1 MSEAAPRKFAESKT
15 IQQKILTI
23 FMKMISYANRY
34 QWFALCLLLM
44 SNLLQAQIT
53 DYQHL
58 SLQKAIEIGLI
69 QNKKIKISHLKDEM
83 SETREKDLKMEK
95 LPDIEFH
102 TSYNQVTNLFQH
114 EDGVF
119 AKATKYNI
127 INGMYDF
134 TLSASIPVYMGGKI
148 KNTKKKAAIDTEIS
162 SLKTHLNERQLKMEI
177 ITAFLQ
183 IHHLKEQQR
192 LINDKMK
199 EDSVNIKQVKALKAN
214 GVVTVNEVLRTSLQL
229 SNHKMSRTELDNDI
243 QIAEHKLKTM
253 LSLPENQEMHAET
266 EDLISENAE
275 IPYINELTETA
286 LHKNE
291 SVEIANKNLT
301 LKELDQKITKANYLP
316 KITAGGEYFLKYPNM
331 MFFPPEPYAY
341 RLGMIG
347 INLTYPIENLYK
359 NKYKMQEAKE
369 NITLAQLQ
377 IEENEENIRHE
388 VYEAFKKFEETEEKV
403 KIAEEAINQ
412 AKENYRIVKTKYA
425 NKLSLIT
432 ELIDADNAYLEAQSN
447 LISVK
452 INRQLKY
459 YQLQYTIGNL

>member
-1 MSEAAPRKFAESKT
+1 MNM
-15 IQQKILTI
+15 I
-23 FMKMISYANRY
+23 FNACRY
-34 QWFALCLLLM
+34 QCIALCLLL
-44 SNLLQAQIT
+44 SNFFNAQMI

-58 SLQKAIEIGLI
+58 GLQQAIEIGLKNNKNI
-69 QNKKIKISHLKDEM
+69 QISHLKQEM
-83 SETREKDLKMEK
+83 SATKEKDLTMEK

-102 TSYNQVTNLFQH
+102 TSYTQVTNLFQYQ
-114 EDGVF
+114 DGVF
-119 AKATKYNI
+119 SKPTKYDA

-148 KNTKKKAAIDTEIS
+148 KNTEKKAAIDTEIS
-162 SLKTHLNERQLKMEI
+162 TLRTHLDERLLKMEI

-183 IHHLKEQQR
+183 IHHLKEQQI

-229 SNHKMSRTELDNDI
+229 SNHKMSWTELDNDI
-243 QIAEHKLKTM
+243 QIAEHKLKTI
-253 LSLPENQEMHAET
+253 LSLPESQEMHVDT
-266 EDLISENAE
+266 EDLISDKAA
-275 IPYINELTETA
+275 IPYINDLTETA
-286 LHKNE
+286 LNKNE
-291 SVEIANKNLT
+291 SVGITHKNLS

-341 RLGMIG
+341 RLGMLG
-347 INLTYPIENLYK
+347 VNLTYPIENLYK

-369 NITLAQLQ
+369 NINLAKLQ
-377 IEENEENIRHE
+377 IEENEEKIRHN
-388 VYEAFKKFEETEEKV
+388 VYEAYKKFEETDQKV

-412 AKENYRIVKTKYA
+412 AKENYRIVRTKYA

-432 ELIDADNAYLEAQSN
+432 ELIDADNTYLEAESN

>member
-1 MSEAAPRKFAESKT
+1 
-15 IQQKILTI
+15 
-23 FMKMISYANRY
+23 MI
-34 QWFALCLLLM
+34 
-44 SNLLQAQIT
+44 
-53 DYQHL
+53 DYLHL
-58 SLQKAIEIGLI
+58 SLQQAVEIGLKNNKNI
-69 QNKKIKISHLKDEM
+69 QISHLKQEM
-83 SETREKDLKMEK
+83 SVTKEKDLKMEK

-114 EDGVF
+114 QNGVF
-119 AKATKYNI
+119 NKATKYDV

-148 KNTKKKAAIDTEIS
+148 KNTEKKAAIDTEIS
-162 SLKTHLNERQLKMEI
+162 ALKTHLDERQLKMAI

-183 IHHLKEQQR
+183 IHHLKEQQS
-192 LINDKMK
+192 LINDKMN
-199 EDSVNIKQVKALKAN
+199 EDSVNIKQVKVLKAN

-229 SNHKMSRTELDNDI
+229 SNHKMSWTELDNDI
-243 QIAEHKLKTM
+243 QIAEHKLKTI
-253 LSLPENQEMHAET
+253 LSLPESQEMHVNT
-266 EDLISENAE
+266 EDLISDNAS
-275 IPYINELTETA
+275 IPYLDELTETA
-286 LHKNE
+286 LNKNE
-291 SVEIANKNLT
+291 SVEITHKNLS

-341 RLGMIG
+341 RLGMVG
-347 INLTYPIENLYK
+347 VNLTYPIENLYK
-359 NKYKMQEAKE
+359 NKYRMQESRE
-369 NITLAQLQ
+369 NIDLAKLQ
-377 IEENEENIRHE
+377 IEENEENVRHN
-388 VYEAFKKFEETEEKV
+388 VYEAYKKFEETDQKV

-412 AKENYRIVKTKYA
+412 AKENYRIVRTKYA

-432 ELIDADNAYLEAQSN
+432 ELIDADNTYLEAESN

>member
-1 MSEAAPRKFAESKT
+1 M
-15 IQQKILTI
+15 I
-23 FMKMISYANRY
+23 FNACKY
-34 QWFALCLLLM
+34 QCIALCLLLT
-44 SNLLQAQIT
+44 SNLLHTQVI
-53 DYQHL
+53 DYRHL
-58 SLQKAIEIGLI
+58 SLQDAVGIGLKN
-69 QNKKIKISHLKDEM
+69 NKNILISHLKQEM
-83 SETREKDLKMEK
+83 SVTKEKDLKMEK

-114 EDGVF
+114 QNGVF
-119 AKATKYNI
+119 NEATKYDV

-148 KNTKKKAAIDTEIS
+148 KNTEKKAAIDTEIS
-162 SLKTHLNERQLKMEI
+162 ALRTHLDERQLTMEI

-183 IHHLKEQQR
+183 IHHLKEQQS

-199 EDSVNIKQVKALKAN
+199 EDSVNIRQVKALKAN

-229 SNHKMSRTELDNDI
+229 SNHKMSWTELDNDI
-243 QIAEHKLKTM
+243 QIAEHKLKTI
-253 LSLPENQEMHAET
+253 LSLPENQEMHVDT
-266 EDLISENAE
+266 KDLISEKVA
-275 IPYINELTETA
+275 IPYVEELTETA

-291 SVEIANKNLT
+291 SVDITHKNLS
-301 LKELDQKITKANYLP
+301 LKELDRKITKANYLP

-347 INLTYPIENLYK
+347 MNLTYPIENLYK
-359 NKYKMQEAKE
+359 NKYKMQETKE
-369 NITLAQLQ
+369 NIDLAKLQ
-377 IEENEENIRHE
+377 IEENDEKIRHS
-388 VYEAFKKFEETEEKV
+388 VYEAYKKFEETDQKV
-403 KIAEEAINQ
+403 KIAEEAIDQ
-412 AKENYRIVKTKYA
+412 AKENYRIVRTKYA

-432 ELIDADNAYLEAQSN
+432 ELIDADNTYLEAESN

>member
-1 MSEAAPRKFAESKT
+1 
-15 IQQKILTI
+15 
-23 FMKMISYANRY
+23 MI
-34 QWFALCLLLM
+34 
-44 SNLLQAQIT
+44 

-58 SLQKAIEIGLI
+58 GLQQAIEIGLKNNKNI
-69 QNKKIKISHLKDEM
+69 QISHLKQEM
-83 SETREKDLKMEK
+83 SVTNEKDLKMEK

-102 TSYNQVTNLFQH
+102 TSYNQVTNLFQYQ
-114 EDGVF
+114 DGVF
-119 AKATKYNI
+119 NKPTKYDA

-148 KNTKKKAAIDTEIS
+148 KNTEKKAAIDTEIS
-162 SLKTHLNERQLKMEI
+162 TLKTHLDERQLKMEV

-183 IHHLKEQQR
+183 IHHLKEQQS

-229 SNHKMSRTELDNDI
+229 SNHKMSWTELDNDI
-243 QIAEHKLKTM
+243 QIAEHKLKTI
-253 LSLPENQEMHAET
+253 LSLPEQQEMHVDT
-266 EDLISENAE
+266 EDLISDKAA
-275 IPYINELTETA
+275 IPYIEELTETA
-286 LHKNE
+286 LNKNE
-291 SVEIANKNLT
+291 SVEITHKNLS

-316 KITAGGEYFLKYPNM
+316 KVVAGGEYFLKYPNM

-347 INLTYPIENLYK
+347 LNLTYPIENLYK
-359 NKYKMQEAKE
+359 NKYKMQEARE
-369 NITLAQLQ
+369 NIDLAKLQ
-377 IEENEENIRHE
+377 IEENEEKVRHT
-388 VYEAFKKFEETEEKV
+388 VYEAYKKFEETDQKV

-412 AKENYRIVKTKYA
+412 AKENYRIVRTKYV

-432 ELIDADNAYLEAQSN
+432 ELIDADNTYLEAESN

>member
-1 MSEAAPRKFAESKT
+1 MNM
-15 IQQKILTI
+15 I
-23 FMKMISYANRY
+23 FNACKY
-34 QWFALCLLLM
+34 QCIALCLLLV
-44 SNLLQAQIT
+44 SNLLHTQMI

-58 SLQKAIEIGLI
+58 SLQQAVGIGLKN
-69 QNKKIKISHLKDEM
+69 NKNILISHLKQEM
-83 SETREKDLKMEK
+83 SVTKEKDLKMEK

-114 EDGVF
+114 QNGVF
-119 AKATKYNI
+119 NEATKYDV

-134 TLSASIPVYMGGKI
+134 TLSASIPVYMGGRI
-148 KNTKKKAAIDTEIS
+148 KNTEKKAAIDTEIS
-162 SLKTHLNERQLKMEI
+162 GLRTHLDERQLTMEI

-183 IHHLKEQQR
+183 IHHLKEQQS

-229 SNHKMSRTELDNDI
+229 SNHKMSWTELDNDV
-243 QIAEHKLKTM
+243 QIAEHKLKTI
-253 LSLPENQEMHAET
+253 LSLPESQEMHADT
-266 EDLISENAE
+266 EDLISDTVT
-275 IPYINELTETA
+275 IPYLEELTETA

-291 SVEIANKNLT
+291 SVDITHKNLS
-301 LKELDQKITKANYLP
+301 LKELDRKITKANYLP

-341 RLGMIG
+341 RLGMLG
-347 INLTYPIENLYK
+347 VNLTYPIENLYK
-359 NKYKMQEAKE
+359 NKYRMQEAKE
-369 NITLAQLQ
+369 NIDLAKLQ
-377 IEENEENIRHE
+377 IEENDEKIRHS
-388 VYEAFKKFEETEEKV
+388 VYEAYKKFEETDQKV
-403 KIAEEAINQ
+403 KIAEEAIDQ
-412 AKENYRIVKTKYA
+412 AKENYRIVRTKYA

-432 ELIDADNAYLEAQSN
+432 ELIDADNTYLEAESN

>member
-1 MSEAAPRKFAESKT
+1 
-15 IQQKILTI
+15 
-23 FMKMISYANRY
+23 MI
-34 QWFALCLLLM
+34 
-44 SNLLQAQIT
+44 

-58 SLQKAIEIGLI
+58 GLQQAIEIGLKNNKSI
-69 QNKKIKISHLKDEM
+69 QISHLKQKI
-83 SETREKDLKMEK
+83 SATKEKDLKMEK
-95 LPDIEFH
+95 LPDVEFH
-102 TSYNQVTNLFQH
+102 TSYNQVTNLFQYQ
-114 EDGVF
+114 DGVF
-119 AKATKYNI
+119 NTPTKYDA

-148 KNTKKKAAIDTEIS
+148 KNTEKKAAIDTEVS
-162 SLKTHLNERQLKMEI
+162 ALRTHLDERQLTMEV

-183 IHHLKEQQR
+183 IHHLKEQQS

-199 EDSVNIKQVKALKAN
+199 EDSVNIRQVKALKAN

-229 SNHKMSRTELDNDI
+229 SNHKMSWTELDNDI
-243 QIAEHKLKTM
+243 QIAEHKLKTI
-253 LSLPENQEMHAET
+253 LSLPEQQEMHIDT
-266 EDLISENAE
+266 EDLISDKAA
-275 IPYINELTETA
+275 IPYIDELTETA

-291 SVEIANKNLT
+291 SVGITHKNLS
-301 LKELDQKITKANYLP
+301 LRELDQKITKANYLP

-347 INLTYPIENLYK
+347 LNLTYPIENLYK
-359 NKYKMQEAKE
+359 NKYKMQEARE
-369 NITLAQLQ
+369 NIDLAKLQ
-377 IEENEENIRHE
+377 IEENEEKIRHN
-388 VYEAFKKFEETEEKV
+388 VYEAYKKFEETNQKV
-403 KIAEEAINQ
+403 KIAEEAIDQ
-412 AKENYRIVKTKYA
+412 AKENYRIVRTKYA

-432 ELIDADNAYLEAQSN
+432 ELIDADNTYLEAESN

>member
-1 MSEAAPRKFAESKT
+1 MNM
-15 IQQKILTI
+15 I
-23 FMKMISYANRY
+23 FNACRY
-34 QWFALCLLLM
+34 QCIALCLLL
-44 SNLLQAQIT
+44 SNFFNAQMI

-58 SLQKAIEIGLI
+58 GLQQAIEIGLKNNKNI
-69 QNKKIKISHLKDEM
+69 QISHLKQEM
-83 SETREKDLKMEK
+83 SATKEKDLKMEK

-102 TSYNQVTNLFQH
+102 TSYTQVTNLFQYQ
-114 EDGVF
+114 DGVF
-119 AKATKYNI
+119 SKPTKYDA

-148 KNTKKKAAIDTEIS
+148 KNTEKKAAIDTEIS
-162 SLKTHLNERQLKMEI
+162 TLRTHLDERLLKMEI

-183 IHHLKEQQR
+183 IHHLKEQQI

-229 SNHKMSRTELDNDI
+229 SNHKMSWTELDNDI
-243 QIAEHKLKTM
+243 QIAEHKLKTI
-253 LSLPENQEMHAET
+253 LSLPEPQEMHVDT
-266 EDLISENAE
+266 EDLISDKAA
-275 IPYINELTETA
+275 IPYINDLTETA
-286 LHKNE
+286 LSKNE
-291 SVEIANKNLT
+291 SVDITHKNLS

-316 KITAGGEYFLKYPNM
+316 RITAGGEYFLKYPNM

-341 RLGMIG
+341 RLGMLG
-347 INLTYPIENLYK
+347 VNLTYPIENLYK
-359 NKYKMQEAKE
+359 NKYRMQEARE
-369 NITLAQLQ
+369 NIDLAKLQ
-377 IEENEENIRHE
+377 IEENEEKIRHS
-388 VYEAFKKFEETEEKV
+388 VYEAYKKFEETDQKV
-403 KIAEEAINQ
+403 KIAEEAIDQ
-412 AKENYRIVKTKYA
+412 AKENYHIVRTKYA

-432 ELIDADNAYLEAQSN
+432 ELIDADNTYLEAESN

>member
-1 MSEAAPRKFAESKT
+1 M
-15 IQQKILTI
+15 I
-23 FMKMISYANRY
+23 FNACRY
-34 QWFALCLLLM
+34 QCIALCLLLSSLSHSQM
-44 SNLLQAQIT
+44 I

-58 SLQKAIEIGLI
+58 GLQQAIEIGLKN
-69 QNKKIKISHLKDEM
+69 NKNIRISHLKQEM
-83 SETREKDLKMEK
+83 SATKEKDLKMEK

-102 TSYNQVTNLFQH
+102 TSYNQVTNLFQYQ
-114 EDGVF
+114 DGVLG
-119 AKATKYNI
+119 KSTKYDV

-148 KNTKKKAAIDTEIS
+148 KNTEKKAAIDTQIS
-162 SLKTHLNERQLKMEI
+162 ALRTHLDERQLKMEV

-183 IHHLKEQQR
+183 IHHLKEQQS

-229 SNHKMSRTELDNDI
+229 SNHKMSWTELDNDI
-243 QIAEHKLKTM
+243 QIAEHKLKTI
-253 LSLPENQEMHAET
+253 LSLPEQQEMHVDT
-266 EDLISENAE
+266 EDLISDKAA
-275 IPYINELTETA
+275 IPYIDELTETA
-286 LHKNE
+286 LSRNE
-291 SVEIANKNLT
+291 SVEITHKNLS
-301 LKELDQKITKANYLP
+301 LKELDQKLTKANYLP

-347 INLTYPIENLYK
+347 LNLIYPIENLYK
-359 NKYKMQEAKE
+359 NKYKMQEAGE
-369 NITLAQLQ
+369 NIDLAKLQ
-377 IEENEENIRHE
+377 IEENEEKVKHN
-388 VYEAFKKFEETEEKV
+388 VYEAYKKFEETDQKV

-412 AKENYRIVKTKYA
+412 AKENYRIVRTKYA

-432 ELIDADNAYLEAQSN
+432 ELIDADNTYLEAESN

>member
-1 MSEAAPRKFAESKT
+1 MNM
-15 IQQKILTI
+15 ILN
-23 FMKMISYANRY
+23 ACRY
-34 QWFALCLLLM
+34 QCIALCLVL
-44 SNLLQAQIT
+44 SSFFHAQMT
-53 DYQHL
+53 DYRHL
-58 SLQKAIEIGLI
+58 SLEQAIEIGLKNNKNI
-69 QNKKIKISHLKDEM
+69 QISHLKQEM
-83 SETREKDLKMEK
+83 SATKEKDLKMEK

-102 TSYNQVTNLFQH
+102 TSYTQVTNLYQH
-114 EDGVF
+114 QDGVF
-119 AKATKYNI
+119 NKATKYDA

-134 TLSASIPVYMGGKI
+134 TLSASIPLYMGGKI
-148 KNTKKKAAIDTEIS
+148 RNTEKKAAIDTEIS
-162 SLKTHLNERQLKMEI
+162 ALKTHLDERQLKMEI

-183 IHHLKEQQR
+183 IHHLKEQQN

-199 EDSVNIKQVKALKAN
+199 EDSVNIRQVKTLKAN

-229 SNHKMSRTELDNDI
+229 SNHTMSWTELDNDI
-243 QIAEHKLKTM
+243 QIAEHKLKTI
-253 LSLPENQEMHAET
+253 LSLPENQEMHVNT
-266 EDLISENAE
+266 EDLISDQTA
-275 IPYINELTETA
+275 IPYIDELTETA
-286 LHKNE
+286 LRKNE
-291 SVEIANKNLT
+291 SVEITHKNLS
-301 LKELDQKITKANYLP
+301 LKELDQKIIKADYLP

-347 INLTYPIENLYK
+347 MNLTYPIENLYK
-359 NKYKMQEAKE
+359 NKYRMQEARE
-369 NITLAQLQ
+369 NINLAQLQ
-377 IEENEENIRHE
+377 IEENEEKIRHN
-388 VYEAFKKFEETEEKV
+388 VYEAYKKFEETGQKV

-432 ELIDADNAYLEAQSN
+432 ELIDADNTYLEAESN

>member
-1 MSEAAPRKFAESKT
+1 
-15 IQQKILTI
+15 
-23 FMKMISYANRY
+23 MKMIFNACGY
-34 QWFALCLLLM
+34 QCIALCLLLI
-44 SNLLQAQIT
+44 SSLLPSQVI

-58 SLQKAIEIGLI
+58 NLQQAIELGLKNNKNI
-69 QNKKIKISHLKDEM
+69 QISHLKQAM
-83 SETREKDLKMEK
+83 SETKEKDLAMEK

-114 EDGVF
+114 ENGVF
-119 AKATKYNI
+119 GKATKYDV

-134 TLSASIPVYMGGKI
+134 TLSASIPVYMGGRI
-148 KNTKKKAAIDTEIS
+148 KNTEKKAAIDTEIS
-162 SLKTHLNERQLKMEI
+162 TLKTHLDERQLTMEI

-183 IHHLKEQQR
+183 IHHLKEQQM
-192 LINDKMK
+192 LINEKMK

-229 SNHKMSRTELDNDI
+229 SNHMMSWTELDNDI
-243 QIAEHKLKTM
+243 QIAEHKLKTI
-253 LSLPENQEMHAET
+253 LSLPESQEMHADT
-266 EDLISENAE
+266 EDLISEKAT
-275 IPYINELTETA
+275 IPYIEELTETA
-286 LHKNE
+286 LAKNE
-291 SVEIANKNLT
+291 SVEITHKNLS
-301 LKELDQKITKANYLP
+301 LKQLDQKITKANYLP

-347 INLTYPIENLYK
+347 VNLTYPIESLYK

-369 NITLAQLQ
+369 NIDLAKLQ
-377 IEENEENIRHE
+377 IEENEENVRHH
-388 VYEAFKKFEETEEKV
+388 VYEAFKKFEETDQKV

-412 AKENYRIVKTKYA
+412 AKENYRIVRTKYV

-432 ELIDADNAYLEAQSN
+432 ELIDADNAYLEARSN

>member
-1 MSEAAPRKFAESKT
+1 M
-15 IQQKILTI
+15 I
-23 FMKMISYANRY
+23 FNACRY
-34 QWFALCLLLM
+34 QCIALCLLL
-44 SNLLQAQIT
+44 SNLLHSQMI

-58 SLQKAIEIGLI
+58 GLQQAIEIGLKN
-69 QNKKIKISHLKDEM
+69 NKNVQISHLKQEM
-83 SETREKDLKMEK
+83 SITKEKDLKMEK

-102 TSYNQVTNLFQH
+102 TSYNQVTNLFQYQ
-114 EDGVF
+114 DGVF
-119 AKATKYNI
+119 NKPTKYDA

-148 KNTKKKAAIDTEIS
+148 KNTEKKAAIDTEIS
-162 SLKTHLNERQLKMEI
+162 ALRTHLDERQLKMEI

-183 IHHLKEQQR
+183 IHHLKEQQS

-229 SNHKMSRTELDNDI
+229 SNHKMSWTELDNDI
-243 QIAEHKLKTM
+243 QIAEHKLKTT
-253 LSLPENQEMHAET
+253 LSLPEQQEMHVDT
-266 EDLISENAE
+266 EDLISNKAS
-275 IPYINELTETA
+275 IPYIDELTETA

-291 SVEIANKNLT
+291 SVEITHKNLS
-301 LKELDQKITKANYLP
+301 LRELDQKLTKANYLP

-347 INLTYPIENLYK
+347 LNLTYPIENLYK
-359 NKYKMQEAKE
+359 NKYKMQEARE
-369 NITLAQLQ
+369 NIDLAKLQ
-377 IEENEENIRHE
+377 IEENEEKVRHN
-388 VYEAFKKFEETEEKV
+388 VYEAYKKFEETDQKV
-403 KIAEEAINQ
+403 KIAEEAIDQ
-412 AKENYRIVKTKYA
+412 AKENYRIVRTKYA

-432 ELIDADNAYLEAQSN
+432 ELIDADNTYLEAESN

>member
-1 MSEAAPRKFAESKT
+1 MNM
-15 IQQKILTI
+15 ILN
-23 FMKMISYANRY
+23 ACRY
-34 QWFALCLLLM
+34 QCIALCLLLSSFLHSQM
-44 SNLLQAQIT
+44 I

-58 SLQKAIEIGLI
+58 GLQQAIEIGLKN
-69 QNKKIKISHLKDEM
+69 NKNIRISHLKQEM
-83 SETREKDLKMEK
+83 SITKEKDLKMEK

-102 TSYNQVTNLFQH
+102 TSYHQVTNLFQYQ
-114 EDGVF
+114 DGVF
-119 AKATKYNI
+119 NKPTKYDA

-148 KNTKKKAAIDTEIS
+148 KNTEKKAAIDTDIS
-162 SLKTHLNERQLKMEI
+162 ALRTHLDERQLKMEV

-183 IHHLKEQQR
+183 IHHLKEQQS

-199 EDSVNIKQVKALKAN
+199 EDSVNIKQVKSLKAN

-229 SNHKMSRTELDNDI
+229 SNHKMSWTELDNDI
-243 QIAEHKLKTM
+243 QIAEHKLKTI
-253 LSLPENQEMHAET
+253 LSLPEQQEMHVDT
-266 EDLISENAE
+266 EDLISDKAA
-275 IPYINELTETA
+275 IPYIDELTETA
-286 LHKNE
+286 LNKNE
-291 SVEIANKNLT
+291 SVEITHKNLS

-347 INLTYPIENLYK
+347 LNLTYPIENLYK
-359 NKYKMQEAKE
+359 NKYKMQEARE
-369 NITLAQLQ
+369 NIDLAKLQ
-377 IEENEENIRHE
+377 IEENEEKVRHN
-388 VYEAFKKFEETEEKV
+388 VFEAYKKFEETDQKV
-403 KIAEEAINQ
+403 KIAEEAIDQ
-412 AKENYRIVKTKYA
+412 AKENYRIVRTKYA

-432 ELIDADNAYLEAQSN
+432 ELIDADNTYLEAESN

-459 YQLQYTIGNL
+459 YQLQYMIGNL

>member
-1 MSEAAPRKFAESKT
+1 MNM
-15 IQQKILTI
+15 ILN
-23 FMKMISYANRY
+23 ACRY
-34 QWFALCLLLM
+34 QCIALCLVL
-44 SNLLQAQIT
+44 SSFFHAQMT
-53 DYQHL
+53 DYRHL
-58 SLQKAIEIGLI
+58 SLEQAIEIGLKNNKNI
-69 QNKKIKISHLKDEM
+69 QISHLKQEM
-83 SETREKDLKMEK
+83 SATKEKDLKMEK

-102 TSYNQVTNLFQH
+102 TSYTQVTNLYQH
-114 EDGVF
+114 QDGVF
-119 AKATKYNI
+119 NKATKYDA

-134 TLSASIPVYMGGKI
+134 TLSASIPLYMGGKI
-148 KNTKKKAAIDTEIS
+148 RNTEKKAAIDTEIS
-162 SLKTHLNERQLKMEI
+162 ALKTHLDERQLKMEI

-183 IHHLKEQQR
+183 IHHLKEQQN

-199 EDSVNIKQVKALKAN
+199 EDSVNIRQVKTLKAN

-229 SNHKMSRTELDNDI
+229 SNHTMSRTELDNDI
-243 QIAEHKLKTM
+243 QIAEHKLKTI
-253 LSLPENQEMHAET
+253 LSLPENQEMHVNT
-266 EDLISENAE
+266 EDLISDQTA
-275 IPYINELTETA
+275 IPYIDELTETA
-286 LHKNE
+286 LRKNE
-291 SVEIANKNLT
+291 SVEITHKNLS
-301 LKELDQKITKANYLP
+301 LKELDQKITKADYLP

-347 INLTYPIENLYK
+347 MNLTYPIENLYK
-359 NKYKMQEAKE
+359 NKYRMQEARE
-369 NITLAQLQ
+369 NINLAQLQ
-377 IEENEENIRHE
+377 IEENEEKIRHN
-388 VYEAFKKFEETEEKV
+388 VYEAYKKFEETGEKV

-432 ELIDADNAYLEAQSN
+432 ELIDADNTYLEAESN

>member
-1 MSEAAPRKFAESKT
+1 
-15 IQQKILTI
+15 
-23 FMKMISYANRY
+23 MI
-34 QWFALCLLLM
+34 
-44 SNLLQAQIT
+44 

-58 SLQKAIEIGLI
+58 GLQQAVEIGLKNNKNI
-69 QNKKIKISHLKDEM
+69 QISHLKQEM
-83 SETREKDLKMEK
+83 SVTKEKDLKMEK

-114 EDGVF
+114 QNGVF
-119 AKATKYNI
+119 NKATKYDV

-148 KNTKKKAAIDTEIS
+148 KNTERKAAIDTEIS
-162 SLKTHLNERQLKMEI
+162 ALKTHLDERQLKMSI

-183 IHHLKEQQR
+183 IHHLKEQQS

-199 EDSVNIKQVKALKAN
+199 EDSVNIRQVKALKAN

-229 SNHKMSRTELDNDI
+229 SNHKMSWTELDNDI
-243 QIAEHKLKTM
+243 QIAEHKLKTI
-253 LSLPENQEMHAET
+253 LSLPENQEMHVNT
-266 EDLISENAE
+266 EDLISDNAA
-275 IPYINELTETA
+275 IPYVDELTETA
-286 LHKNE
+286 LNKNE
-291 SVEIANKNLT
+291 SVEITHKNLS

-341 RLGMIG
+341 RLGMVG
-347 INLTYPIENLYK
+347 VNLTYPIENLYK
-359 NKYKMQEAKE
+359 NKYRMQEARE
-369 NITLAQLQ
+369 NIDLAKLQ
-377 IEENEENIRHE
+377 IEENEENVRHN
-388 VYEAFKKFEETEEKV
+388 VYEAYKKFEETDQKV

-432 ELIDADNAYLEAQSN
+432 ELIDADNAYLEAESN

>member
-1 MSEAAPRKFAESKT
+1 MN
-15 IQQKILTI
+15 II
-23 FMKMISYANRY
+23 FNACRY
-34 QWFALCLLLM
+34 MCIALCLLL
-44 SNLLQAQIT
+44 SNFLHSQMI

-58 SLQKAIEIGLI
+58 GLQQAVEIGLKNNKNI
-69 QNKKIKISHLKDEM
+69 QISHLKQEM
-83 SETREKDLKMEK
+83 SVTKEKDLKMEK

-114 EDGVF
+114 QNGVF
-119 AKATKYNI
+119 NKATKYDA

-148 KNTKKKAAIDTEIS
+148 KNTEKKAAIDTEVS
-162 SLKTHLNERQLKMEI
+162 ALKTHLDERQLKMAI

-183 IHHLKEQQR
+183 IHHLKEQQS

-229 SNHKMSRTELDNDI
+229 SNHKMSWTELDNDI
-243 QIAEHKLKTM
+243 QIAEHKLKTI
-253 LSLPENQEMHAET
+253 LSLPENQEMHVNT
-266 EDLISENAE
+266 EDLISDNAT
-275 IPYINELTETA
+275 IPYVDELTETA
-286 LHKNE
+286 LNKNE
-291 SVEIANKNLT
+291 SVEITHKNLS
-301 LKELDQKITKANYLP
+301 LKELDQKIIKANYLP

-341 RLGMIG
+341 RLGMVG
-347 INLTYPIENLYK
+347 VNLTYPIENLYK
-359 NKYKMQEAKE
+359 NKYRMQEARE
-369 NITLAQLQ
+369 NIDLAKLQ
-377 IEENEENIRHE
+377 IEENEENLRHN
-388 VYEAFKKFEETEEKV
+388 VYEAYKKFEETDQKV

-412 AKENYRIVKTKYA
+412 AKENYRIVRTKYA

-432 ELIDADNAYLEAQSN
+432 ELIDADNTYLEAESN

>member
-1 MSEAAPRKFAESKT
+1 
-15 IQQKILTI
+15 
-23 FMKMISYANRY
+23 MI
-34 QWFALCLLLM
+34 
-44 SNLLQAQIT
+44 

-58 SLQKAIEIGLI
+58 GLQQAVEIGLKNNKSI
-69 QNKKIKISHLKDEM
+69 QISHLKQEM
-83 SETREKDLKMEK
+83 SVTKEKDLKMEK

-102 TSYNQVTNLFQH
+102 TSYTQVTNLFQH
-114 EDGVF
+114 QNGVF
-119 AKATKYNI
+119 NKATKYDA

-148 KNTKKKAAIDTEIS
+148 KNTEKKAAIDTEIS
-162 SLKTHLNERQLKMEI
+162 ALKTHLDERQLKMEI

-183 IHHLKEQQR
+183 IHHLKEQQS

-229 SNHKMSRTELDNDI
+229 SNHKMSWTELDNDI
-243 QIAEHKLKTM
+243 QIAEHKLKTI
-253 LSLPENQEMHAET
+253 LSLPENQEMRVNT
-266 EDLISENAE
+266 EDLISDNAA
-275 IPYINELTETA
+275 IPYVDELTETA
-286 LHKNE
+286 LNKNE
-291 SVEIANKNLT
+291 SVEITHKNLS
-301 LKELDQKITKANYLP
+301 LKELDQKIIKANYLP

-341 RLGMIG
+341 RLGMVG
-347 INLTYPIENLYK
+347 VNLTYPIENLYK
-359 NKYKMQEAKE
+359 NKYKMQEGKE
-369 NITLAQLQ
+369 NIDLAKLQ
-377 IEENEENIRHE
+377 IEENEEKIRHN
-388 VYEAFKKFEETEEKV
+388 VYEAYKKFEETDQKV

-412 AKENYRIVKTKYA
+412 AKENYRIVRTKYA

-432 ELIDADNAYLEAQSN
+432 ELIDADNTYLEAESN

>member
-1 MSEAAPRKFAESKT
+1 MN
-15 IQQKILTI
+15 II
-23 FMKMISYANRY
+23 FNACRY
-34 QWFALCLLLM
+34 LCIALCLLL
-44 SNLLQAQIT
+44 SNFLHSQMI

-58 SLQKAIEIGLI
+58 GLQQALEIGLKNNKNI
-69 QNKKIKISHLKDEM
+69 QISHLKQEM
-83 SETREKDLKMEK
+83 SATKEKDLKMEK

-102 TSYNQVTNLFQH
+102 TSYTQVTNLYQH
-114 EDGVF
+114 QNGVF
-119 AKATKYNI
+119 NKATKYDA

-148 KNTKKKAAIDTEIS
+148 KNTEKKAAIDTEIS
-162 SLKTHLNERQLKMEI
+162 VLRTHLDERQLTMEI

-183 IHHLKEQQR
+183 IHHLKEQQS

-199 EDSVNIKQVKALKAN
+199 EDSVNIKQVKALKVN

-229 SNHKMSRTELDNDI
+229 SNHKMSWTELDNDI
-243 QIAEHKLKTM
+243 QIAEHKLKTI
-253 LSLPENQEMHAET
+253 LSLPENQEMHVNT
-266 EDLISENAE
+266 EDLISDNAA
-275 IPYINELTETA
+275 IPYVDELTEIA
-286 LHKNE
+286 LNKNE
-291 SVEIANKNLT
+291 SVDITHKNLS
-301 LKELDQKITKANYLP
+301 LKELDQKIIKANYLP

-347 INLTYPIENLYK
+347 VNLTYPIENLYK
-359 NKYKMQEAKE
+359 NKYKMQEARE
-369 NITLAQLQ
+369 NIDLAKLQ
-377 IEENEENIRHE
+377 IEENEEKIRHN
-388 VYEAFKKFEETEEKV
+388 VYEAYKKFEETDQKV
-403 KIAEEAINQ
+403 KIAEEAIDQ
-412 AKENYRIVKTKYA
+412 AKENYRIVRTKYA

-432 ELIDADNAYLEAQSN
+432 ELIDADNTYLEAESN

>member
-1 MSEAAPRKFAESKT
+1 
-15 IQQKILTI
+15 
-23 FMKMISYANRY
+23 MI
-34 QWFALCLLLM
+34 
-44 SNLLQAQIT
+44 

-58 SLQKAIEIGLI
+58 GLQQAVEIGLKNNKNI
-69 QNKKIKISHLKDEM
+69 QISHLKNEM
-83 SETREKDLKMEK
+83 SVTKEKDLKMEK

-114 EDGVF
+114 QNGVF
-119 AKATKYNI
+119 NKATKYDV

-148 KNTKKKAAIDTEIS
+148 KNTEKKAAIDTEIS
-162 SLKTHLNERQLKMEI
+162 ALKTHLDERQLKMAI

-183 IHHLKEQQR
+183 IHHLKEQQS

-229 SNHKMSRTELDNDI
+229 SNHKMSWTELDNNI
-243 QIAEHKLKTM
+243 QIAEHKLKTI
-253 LSLPENQEMHAET
+253 LSLPESQEMHVNT
-266 EDLISENAE
+266 EDLISDNAS
-275 IPYINELTETA
+275 IPYINDLTETA
-286 LHKNE
+286 LMKNE
-291 SVEIANKNLT
+291 SVDITHKNLS

-341 RLGMIG
+341 RLGMVG
-347 INLTYPIENLYK
+347 VNLTYPIENLYK
-359 NKYKMQEAKE
+359 NKYRMQEARE
-369 NITLAQLQ
+369 NIDLAKLQ
-377 IEENEENIRHE
+377 IEENEENVRHN
-388 VYEAFKKFEETEEKV
+388 VYEAYKKFEETDQKV

-412 AKENYRIVKTKYA
+412 AKENYRIVRTKYA

-432 ELIDADNAYLEAQSN
+432 ELIDADNTYLEAESN

>member
-1 MSEAAPRKFAESKT
+1 M
-15 IQQKILTI
+15 I
-23 FMKMISYANRY
+23 FNACRY
-34 QWFALCLLLM
+34 QCIALCLLLSHSLSSQM
-44 SNLLQAQIT
+44 IN
-53 DYQHL
+53 YQRL
-58 SLQKAIEIGLI
+58 SLQQAIEIGLKSNKNI
-69 QNKKIKISHLKDEM
+69 QISHLKQEM
-83 SETREKDLKMEK
+83 SATKEKDLAMEK

-102 TSYNQVTNLFQH
+102 TSYHQVTNLFQH
-114 EDGVF
+114 QDGVF
-119 AKATKYNI
+119 NKATKYDV

-148 KNTKKKAAIDTEIS
+148 KNTEKKAAIDTEIS
-162 SLKTHLNERQLKMEI
+162 ALKTHLDERQLKMEI

-183 IHHLKEQQR
+183 IHHLKEQQN

-229 SNHKMSRTELDNDI
+229 SNHKMSWAELDNDI
-243 QIAEHKLKTM
+243 QITEHRLKTI
-253 LSLPENQEMHAET
+253 LSIPEDQEMHADT
-266 EDLISENAE
+266 EDLISDKTV
-275 IPYINELTETA
+275 IPYIDELTETA
-286 LHKNE
+286 LSKNE
-291 SVEIANKNLT
+291 SVAMTHKNLS

-347 INLTYPIENLYK
+347 MNLTYPIENLYK
-359 NKYKMQEAKE
+359 NKYRMQEAKE
-369 NITLAQLQ
+369 NIDLAKLQ
-377 IEENEENIRHE
+377 IEENEEKIRHT
-388 VYEAFKKFEETEEKV
+388 VYEAYKKFEETDQKV
-403 KIAEEAINQ
+403 KIAEEAIGQ
-412 AKENYRIVKTKYA
+412 AKENYRIVRTKYA

-432 ELIDADNAYLEAQSN
+432 ELIDADNAYLEAESN

>member
-1 MSEAAPRKFAESKT
+1 M
-15 IQQKILTI
+15 I
-23 FMKMISYANRY
+23 FNACRY
-34 QWFALCLLLM
+34 LCIALCLLL
-44 SNLLQAQIT
+44 SSFLHSQVI

-58 SLQKAIEIGLI
+58 GLQQALEIGLKNNKNI
-69 QNKKIKISHLKDEM
+69 QISHLKQEM
-83 SETREKDLKMEK
+83 SITKEKDLRMEK

-102 TSYNQVTNLFQH
+102 TSYTQVTNLYQH
-114 EDGVF
+114 QDGVF
-119 AKATKYNI
+119 DKATKYDA

-134 TLSASIPVYMGGKI
+134 TLSASIPLYMGGKI
-148 KNTKKKAAIDTEIS
+148 KNTEKKAAIDTEIS
-162 SLKTHLNERQLKMEI
+162 ALRTHLDERQLKMEI

-183 IHHLKEQQR
+183 IHHLKEQQS

-229 SNHKMSRTELDNDI
+229 SNHTMSWTELDNDI
-243 QIAEHKLKTM
+243 QIAEHKLKTI
-253 LSLPENQEMHAET
+253 LSLPENQEMHVNT
-266 EDLISENAE
+266 EDLISDNAA
-275 IPYINELTETA
+275 IPYINELMETA
-286 LHKNE
+286 LNKNE
-291 SVEIANKNLT
+291 SVEITHKNLS

-341 RLGMIG
+341 RLGMLG

-359 NKYKMQEAKE
+359 NKYRMQEARE
-369 NITLAQLQ
+369 NIDLAKLQ
-377 IEENEENIRHE
+377 IEENEEQIRHH
-388 VYEAFKKFEETEEKV
+388 VYEAYKKFEETDQKV

-412 AKENYRIVKTKYA
+412 AKENYRIVRTKYA

-432 ELIDADNAYLEAQSN
+432 ELIDADNAYLEAESN

>member
-1 MSEAAPRKFAESKT
+1 M
-15 IQQKILTI
+15 I
-23 FMKMISYANRY
+23 FNACRY
-34 QWFALCLLLM
+34 QGIALCLLLISSFLHSQM
-44 SNLLQAQIT
+44 I
-53 DYQHL
+53 DYQSL
-58 SLQKAIEIGLI
+58 SLQQALELGLKNNKNI
-69 QNKKIKISHLKDEM
+69 QISHLKQQM
-83 SETREKDLKMEK
+83 SETKEKDLKMEK

-102 TSYNQVTNLFQH
+102 TSYNQVSNLFQH
-114 EDGVF
+114 ENGVF
-119 AKATKYNI
+119 GKATKYDI

-148 KNTKKKAAIDTEIS
+148 RNTEKKASIDTEIS
-162 SLKTHLNERQLKMEI
+162 SLKTHLDERQLTMEI

-183 IHHLKEQQR
+183 IHHLKEQQN
-192 LINDKMK
+192 LIDDKMK

-229 SNHKMSRTELDNDI
+229 SNHKMSWTELDNDI
-243 QIAEHKLKTM
+243 QIAEHKLKTI
-253 LSLPENQEMHAET
+253 LSLPENQEMHVNT
-266 EDLISENAE
+266 EDLISDKAE
-275 IPYINELTETA
+275 IPYVDELTETA
-286 LHKNE
+286 LTKNE
-291 SVEIANKNLT
+291 SVEMTHKNLS
-301 LKELDQKITKANYLP
+301 LKQLDQKITRANYLP

-347 INLTYPIENLYK
+347 VNLTYPIESLYK

-369 NITLAQLQ
+369 NISLAKLQ
-377 IEENEENIRHE
+377 IEENDENVRHN
-388 VYEAFKKFEETEEKV
+388 VYEAYKKFEETDQKV
-403 KIAEEAINQ
+403 KIAEEAIDQ
-412 AKENYRIVKTKYA
+412 AKENYRIVRTKYI

-432 ELIDADNAYLEAQSN
+432 ELIDADNANLEAQSN

>member
-1 MSEAAPRKFAESKT
+1 MA
-15 IQQKILTI
+15 
-23 FMKMISYANRY
+23 
-34 QWFALCLLLM
+34 
-44 SNLLQAQIT
+44 

-58 SLQKAIEIGLI
+58 SLQQALETGLKN
-69 QNKKIKISHLKDEM
+69 NKKIRMSHLQQEM
-83 SETREKDLKMEK
+83 AVTKEKDLKMEK

-114 EDGVF
+114 QDGLF
-119 AKATKYNI
+119 NKATKYDV

-148 KNTKKKAAIDTEIS
+148 KNSEKKASIDTEIS
-162 SLKTHLNERQLKMEI
+162 SLRTHADQRQLKMEI

-183 IHHLKEQQR
+183 IHHLKEQQS

-199 EDSVNIKQVKALKAN
+199 EDSVNIRQVKVLKSN

-229 SNHKMSRTELDNDI
+229 SNHKMSWTELDNDI
-243 QIAEHKLKTM
+243 QIAEHKLKTI
-253 LSLPENQEMHAET
+253 LSLPENLEMHVDT
-266 EDLISENAE
+266 EDLISDKAD
-275 IPYINELTETA
+275 IPYINEVTETA

-291 SVEIANKNLT
+291 SVEITHKNLS
-301 LKELDQKITKANYLP
+301 LKELEQKITKANYLP
-316 KITAGGEYFLKYPNM
+316 RITAGGEYFLKYPNM

-347 INLTYPIENLYK
+347 INLTYPIGNLYK

-369 NITLAQLQ
+369 NIDMAKLQ
-377 IEENEENIRHE
+377 IEENEEKIRHS
-388 VYEAFKKFEETEEKV
+388 VYEAYKKFEETEQKV
-403 KIAEEAINQ
+403 KIAEEAIEQ
-412 AKENYRIVKTKYA
+412 AKENYRIVRTKYA

-459 YQLQYTIGNL
+459 YQLQYAIGNL

>member
-1 MSEAAPRKFAESKT
+1 MNM
-15 IQQKILTI
+15 I
-23 FMKMISYANRY
+23 FNACRY
-34 QWFALCLLLM
+34 QCIALCLLL
-44 SNLLQAQIT
+44 SNFFNAQMI

-58 SLQKAIEIGLI
+58 GLQQAIEIGLKNNKTI
-69 QNKKIKISHLKDEM
+69 QISHLKQEM
-83 SETREKDLKMEK
+83 SATKEKDLKMEK
-95 LPDIEFH
+95 LPDVEFH
-102 TSYNQVTNLFQH
+102 TSYTQVTNLFQYQ
-114 EDGVF
+114 DGVF
-119 AKATKYNI
+119 SKPTKYDA

-148 KNTKKKAAIDTEIS
+148 KNTEKKAAIDTEIS
-162 SLKTHLNERQLKMEI
+162 TLRTHLDERLLKMEI

-183 IHHLKEQQR
+183 IHHLKEQQI

-229 SNHKMSRTELDNDI
+229 SNHKMSWTELDNDI
-243 QIAEHKLKTM
+243 QIAEHKLKTI
-253 LSLPENQEMHAET
+253 LSLPEPQEMHVDT
-266 EDLISENAE
+266 EDLISDKAA
-275 IPYINELTETA
+275 IPYINDLTETA
-286 LHKNE
+286 LNKNE
-291 SVEIANKNLT
+291 SVGITHKNLS

-341 RLGMIG
+341 RLGMLG
-347 INLTYPIENLYK
+347 VNLSYPIENLYK

-369 NITLAQLQ
+369 SIDLAKLQ
-377 IEENEENIRHE
+377 IEENEEKIRHN
-388 VYEAFKKFEETEEKV
+388 VYEAYKKFEETDQKV
-403 KIAEEAINQ
+403 KIAEEAIDQ
-412 AKENYRIVKTKYA
+412 AKENYRIVRTKYA

-432 ELIDADNAYLEAQSN
+432 ELIDADNTYLEAESN

>member
-1 MSEAAPRKFAESKT
+1 
-15 IQQKILTI
+15 
-23 FMKMISYANRY
+23 MKMIFSAHRY
-34 QWFALCLLLM
+34 HYMALCLLLI
-44 SNLLQAQIT
+44 SNLLHSQMI

-58 SLQKAIEIGLI
+58 SLQQAVEIGLKN
-69 QNKKIKISHLKDEM
+69 NKKIQISHLKNEM
-83 SETREKDLKMEK
+83 SETKEKDLKMEK

-102 TSYNQVTNLFQH
+102 TSYNQVSNLFQH
-114 EDGVF
+114 ENGVF
-119 AKATKYNI
+119 GKATKYDI

-134 TLSASIPVYMGGKI
+134 TLSASIPVYIGGKI
-148 KNTKKKAAIDTEIS
+148 KNTEKKAAIDTEIS
-162 SLKTHLNERQLKMEI
+162 SLKTHLDKRQLKMEI

-183 IHHLKEQQR
+183 IHHLKEQQG
-192 LINDKMK
+192 LINDKMH

-229 SNHKMSRTELDNDI
+229 SNHKMSWTELDNDV
-243 QIAEHKLKTM
+243 QIAEHKLKTI
-253 LSLPENQEMHAET
+253 LSLSENQEMHVDT

-275 IPYINELTETA
+275 IPYVDELTETA

-291 SVEIANKNLT
+291 SVEMANKNLS
-301 LKELDQKITKANYLP
+301 LKEIDQKITKANYLP

-347 INLTYPIENLYK
+347 VNLTYPIESLYK

-369 NITLAQLQ
+369 NITLAKLQ
-377 IEENEENIRHE
+377 IEENEENIRHN
-388 VYEAFKKFEETEEKV
+388 VYETYKKFEETDQKV

-412 AKENYRIVKTKYA
+412 AKENYRIVRTKYS

-459 YQLQYTIGNL
+459 YQLQYAIGNL

>member
-1 MSEAAPRKFAESKT
+1 
-15 IQQKILTI
+15 
-23 FMKMISYANRY
+23 MKMIFNACRY
-34 QWFALCLLLM
+34 QGIALCLLLISSFLHSQM
-44 SNLLQAQIT
+44 I
-53 DYQHL
+53 DYQSL
-58 SLQKAIEIGLI
+58 SLQQALELGLKNNKNI
-69 QNKKIKISHLKDEM
+69 QISHLKQQM
-83 SETREKDLKMEK
+83 SETKEKDLKMEK

-102 TSYNQVTNLFQH
+102 TSYTQVSNLFQH
-114 EDGVF
+114 ENGVF
-119 AKATKYNI
+119 GKATKYDI

-148 KNTKKKAAIDTEIS
+148 RNTEKKASIDTEIS
-162 SLKTHLNERQLKMEI
+162 SLKTHLDERQLTMEI

-183 IHHLKEQQR
+183 IHHLKEQQN
-192 LINDKMK
+192 LIDDKMK

-229 SNHKMSRTELDNDI
+229 SNHKMSWTELDNDI
-243 QIAEHKLKTM
+243 QIAEHKLKTI
-253 LSLPENQEMHAET
+253 LSLPENQEMHINT
-266 EDLISENAE
+266 EDLISDKAE
-275 IPYINELTETA
+275 IPYVDELTETA
-286 LHKNE
+286 LTKNE
-291 SVEIANKNLT
+291 SVEMTHKNLS
-301 LKELDQKITKANYLP
+301 LKQLDQKITRANYLP

-347 INLTYPIENLYK
+347 VNLTYPIESLYK

-369 NITLAQLQ
+369 NISLAKLQ
-377 IEENEENIRHE
+377 IEENDENVRHK
-388 VYEAFKKFEETEEKV
+388 VYEAYKKFEETDQKV

-412 AKENYRIVKTKYA
+412 AKENYRIVRTKYI

-432 ELIDADNAYLEAQSN
+432 ELIDADNANLEAQSN

>member
-1 MSEAAPRKFAESKT
+1 MN
-15 IQQKILTI
+15 IILN
-23 FMKMISYANRY
+23 ACRY
-34 QWFALCLLLM
+34 LCMALCLVL
-44 SNLLQAQIT
+44 SSFLQSQMI

-58 SLQKAIEIGLI
+58 SLQQAVEIGLKNNKNI
-69 QNKKIKISHLKDEM
+69 QISHLKQEM
-83 SETREKDLKMEK
+83 SVTKEKDLKMEK

-114 EDGVF
+114 QNGVF
-119 AKATKYNI
+119 NKATKYDI

-134 TLSASIPVYMGGKI
+134 TLSASIPIYMGGKI
-148 KNTKKKAAIDTEIS
+148 KNTEKKAAIDTEIS
-162 SLKTHLNERQLKMEI
+162 TLRTHMDERQLKMSI

-183 IHHLKEQQR
+183 IHHLKEQQS

-229 SNHKMSRTELDNDI
+229 SNHKMSWTELDNDI
-243 QIAEHKLKTM
+243 QIAEHKLKTI
-253 LSLPENQEMHAET
+253 LSLPENQEMHVNT
-266 EDLISENAE
+266 EDLISDKAE
-275 IPYINELTETA
+275 IPYVDELTQVA
-286 LHKNE
+286 LTKNE
-291 SVEIANKNLT
+291 SVEITRKNLS

-341 RLGMIG
+341 RLGMVG

-359 NKYKMQEAKE
+359 NKYKMQEARE
-369 NITLAQLQ
+369 NINLAHLQ
-377 IEENEENIRHE
+377 IEENEENVRHN
-388 VYEAFKKFEETEEKV
+388 VYEAYKKFEETDQKV

-412 AKENYRIVKTKYA
+412 AKENYRIVRTKYA

-432 ELIDADNAYLEAQSN
+432 ELIDADNSYLEAESN

>member
-1 MSEAAPRKFAESKT
+1 
-15 IQQKILTI
+15 
-23 FMKMISYANRY
+23 MI
-34 QWFALCLLLM
+34 
-44 SNLLQAQIT
+44 

-58 SLQKAIEIGLI
+58 GLQQAIEIGLKNNKNI
-69 QNKKIKISHLKDEM
+69 QISHLKQEM
-83 SETREKDLKMEK
+83 SATKEKDLTMEK

-102 TSYNQVTNLFQH
+102 TSYTQVTNLFQYQ
-114 EDGVF
+114 DGVF
-119 AKATKYNI
+119 SKPTKYDA

-148 KNTKKKAAIDTEIS
+148 KNTEKKAAIDTEIS
-162 SLKTHLNERQLKMEI
+162 TLRTHLDERLLKMEI

-183 IHHLKEQQR
+183 IHHLKEQQI

-229 SNHKMSRTELDNDI
+229 SNHKMSWTELDNDI
-243 QIAEHKLKTM
+243 QIAEHKLKTI
-253 LSLPENQEMHAET
+253 LSLPESQEMHVDT
-266 EDLISENAE
+266 EDLISDKAA
-275 IPYINELTETA
+275 IPYINDLTETA
-286 LHKNE
+286 LNKNE
-291 SVEIANKNLT
+291 SVGITHKNLS

-341 RLGMIG
+341 RLGMLG
-347 INLTYPIENLYK
+347 VNLTYPIENLYK

-369 NITLAQLQ
+369 NINLAKLQ
-377 IEENEENIRHE
+377 IEENEEKIRHN
-388 VYEAFKKFEETEEKV
+388 VYEAYKKFEETDQKV

-412 AKENYRIVKTKYA
+412 AKENYRIVRTKYA

-432 ELIDADNAYLEAQSN
+432 ELIDADNTYLEAESN